1 MVNASIEDNVSMFQA
16 QQTIVVWQ
24 DVKAM
29 GVKVIDDLKNVPV
42 EISVALDDTGSA
54 LGSIYIEDGPAS

>member
-29 GVKVIDDLKNVPV
+29 GVKVIDGLKNVPV
-42 EISVALDDTGSA
+42 EISVAPDDTGSA
-54 LGSIYIEDGPAS
+54 LGSIYIEDGTAS